1 MEKFLN
7 TEKIKKK
14 FTNHP
19 SNSYKDNIFIT
30 NSFQKKFQKKST
42 ILSNI
47 TSPKKN
53 IYSFL
58 ENSNTT
64 EEHIIDKNCFLITN
78 NEEDRTFD
86 LNLLFKKVCKGEK
99 IIENS
104 NKINCI
110 ILKYGNKPSLEP
122 IEYTFCKTCDSNLI
136 NPICIECINNCHKG
150 HNIKKNFLKG
160 NIQCICGQKLHKI
173 EVQQNFFDITACT
186 FSEWSLTSKL
196 NYYYVKSNKNP
207 ICIFCHNFC
216 SENKN
221 TDVLV
226 KAEKNNEIPDCSCTN
241 YLVHSEHKRLLE
253 KINLISFN
261 DYEILELL
269 HPIQILNLIFQ
280 SKNSF
285 NKTYVDFIETYKH
298 FMKKNIINLILPYS
312 YENFIDTNSYLSLL
326 IFENLLNKNQHT
338 GLRYYCKEIETIIN
352 FEMVKNYLKTDL
364 NHHSISF
371 FCFAQ
376 KIIHIFNKVFIGN
389 KTQSMDKYKL
399 YDLENFTCFIRIV
412 SEQTNLEDFSLAK
425 DISVYF
431 LFKLDELISNGFNSI
446 ESYDFISEI
455 FSVFKKLSIFNLIS
469 NGNMMRICLSIDKL
483 FTIFSIIRNNH
494 IKKVNE
500 LKKSANFL
508 ANKANINF
516 VNLLWQKESKYFY
529 IISKML
535 NYFIYTY
542 NDRMVYKI
550 LFDVEKYPFLINIHQ
565 DSALFIFNKTE
576 IGRLISKIAI
586 RIMNILITFYSD
598 KTTNDIYI
606 KIMKNCMKILDFML
620 SNKDSYLLQLEKLL
634 TQNEYYFKV
643 FNTTR
648 ENSPSYDLLCKERD
662 NIELSYCK
670 YFCFEINFEQVIKSV
685 NESLEKIMGN
695 ETNKFSENKI
705 IAIYRSNY
713 FYSLRKIFDVI
724 NYKNNE
730 LNDENGIKKNFNE
743 VFNKVF
749 LFYNNYAQF
758 SADNALLI
766 LSQYIF
772 RSLTNAPIFYGE
784 ENFKLFLKCCKLI
797 EKNDKIISYNK
808 HIIKNLF
815 NYLNKLFENKLNNF
829 DDCLLLF
836 FQCIESIVLKT
847 KSLLIEI
854 SIFKIHNILKECNDK
869 FHISEKFFN
878 NLTNSNE
885 IFLIF
890 IKLVNS
896 VFDYIT
902 ENEKNFAI
910 SLIDPNQ
917 AIKALKETIEI
928 NIRTELLRFIRKVF
942 IDLKYVEAHKELY
955 ISSIVS
961 NENKLSFIKANE
973 FLTNFDYP
981 TKYLSFLLDLYNC
994 EMKDN
999 SDPVFENSSFDSRCY
1014 EIFENEIKN
1023 IPNIIKTILTHE
1035 ELTNYL
1041 ENGVLI
1047 PTIYFIKKCF
1057 YIAHY
1062 FSGQEVLNLYNLIF
1076 LTINL
1081 KNFIAEYNTDFWKE
1095 KEEKYNLYENE
1106 KNEKKLEYVK
1116 EYLKNFITI
1125 DGSFCVMKNI
1135 VEDGIKDCK
1144 NMESFKFN
1152 SFDYTSLYFLAEKHL
1167 FCLLKDFPVMKISE
1181 SFSDGSEKLN
1191 LKIINNIENENFD
1204 NLDEKKDLERRMIR
1218 AYILYKYGKES
1229 IIDENNSSLFSCL
1242 DEICLEFESNFHKL
1256 LVAILIH
1263 NGKQTDIFVQF
1274 SKMSNFLLFKLLS
1287 LQTTETQMDIID
1299 LLGGTDSEDLGFLI
1313 PFKDKLIKSIILL
1326 FLEYL
1331 NPQDKLISFYYIN
1344 SYNLIK
1350 IFKFLCEEHNNFFQ
1364 GHLIKSVSFE
1374 YFNYVP
1380 YYFKTSIFDNN
1391 TKQENL
1397 EEFDKEN
1404 IKLFDFLLYVLSK
1417 IILISKWGNLRNED
1431 LQHQQEFLYDL
1442 FAAILELEIEII
1454 QGNKPEYLSR
1464 IGNPQIGLE
1473 KFTLDDLSKNSS
1485 ESKETERFNFD
1496 EEEINDPFQIFV
1508 NNILDLIFDNQ
1519 TQLELIFEIRNQ
1531 LMQFFTAILEEK
1543 NCNEEVQ
1550 KFIIKNFNLHKILNS
1565 ISTILKTY
1573 YIENKYLGSISKCLK
1588 EENFSYKDED
1598 TTINFNS
1605 RIEATV
1611 ADTKILNV
1619 NKLNLNNLEQIKK
1632 VRFNHNIFIFLKKEY
1647 YNSEEFSKS
1656 NEFELA
1662 NIFYKYI
1669 KLISVQGKNEE
1680 ALELIKKV
1688 NKMKESS
1695 AHRKFSKL
1703 LKISEKKNR
1712 SPVEIGNLINEN
1724 IQKYDENFVE
1734 KFYIVKF
1741 FENITKTVEV
1751 RTEDVNNR
1759 NQIVIFTKLPDIQF
1773 LSKETKIEFE
1783 RTVIRTSETSKKN
1796 DLVEH
1801 VQLFMKEIRYNK
1813 KNRKTDKNFFDSLD
1827 YTFIQWFSYCYALWI
1842 NLFMIFTL
1850 KGDTRT
1856 THVDTLETRRKDT
1869 VGIKNLI
1876 NKSIDDWGNYY
1887 NIFVYIFVILNLC
1900 FIISWIYFRMPLYYR
1915 LDKIIYMEENNITDK
1930 NKLKFF
1936 DKFKI
1941 AVINTIWHR
1950 DYISTLIFE
1959 FIISLI
1965 GAIMKRGEIIYP
1977 FLLLAILD
1985 LNLGLKNIIIS
1996 VQEKYKEL
2004 ALTFVLMV
2012 LIMYVFS
2019 NIAFFF
2025 FDEDYAA
2032 ELDYYDDNVCSS
2044 LLFCFLTALDSGL
2057 RARGGLGDSGE
2068 RISFARFPGHY
2079 AGRII
2084 TDDLFF
2090 FIIII
2095 IMIDL
2100 VFGIVIEA
2108 FNVLGA
2114 KEQKQKNDVT
2124 NHCFI
2129 CHINKATVEKN
2140 RQNFNE
2146 HREKRHNLWN
2156 YVDYM
2161 IFLKFGDIHDLNA
2174 INSYARNKLDNKDIS
2189 WLPTYKDSSSNNENK
2204 REDNEDSFSVADENI
2219 NKYIVK
2225 EA

>member
-7 TEKIKKK
+7 NEKIMKK
-14 FTNHP
+14 FSNRFAIERKRTEDKLFLSPSKKYHKNSLLIPDNNTPKKINTHQIETNNTEEVVIDKTCVLNTP
-19 SNSYKDNIFIT
+19 NEDDSSYDLQT
-30 NSFQKKFQKKST
+30 LFQK
-42 ILSNI
+42 
-47 TSPKKN
+47 
-53 IYSFL
+53 
-58 ENSNTT
+58 
-64 EEHIIDKNCFLITN
+64 
-78 NEEDRTFD
+78 
-86 LNLLFKKVCKGEK
+86 VCEGEK

-110 ILKYGNKPSLEP
+110 ILKYGNKPSNEE

-136 NPICIECINNCHKG
+136 NPICIECIKNCHKD
-150 HNIKKNFLKG
+150 HTIKKNFLKG
-160 NIQCICGQKLHKI
+160 NIQCNCGQRLHNI
-173 EVQQNFFDITACT
+173 SVQQNFTDIISCT

-196 NYYYVKSNKNP
+196 YYYYKKKDGNF

-216 SENKN
+216 SEDKKN
-221 TDVLV
+221 DVLF
-226 KAEKNNEIPDCSCTN
+226 KGKSDENFECSCTN

-261 DYEILELL
+261 DYDILNLL
-269 HPIQILNLIFQ
+269 HPIQILNLMFQ
-280 SKNSF
+280 SKKSF
-285 NKTYVDFIETYKH
+285 DKTYVDFIETYKY
-298 FMKKNIINLILPYS
+298 FTKKNFFYILMPFN
-312 YENFIDTNSYLSLL
+312 YENFIETNSYLSCT

-338 GLRYYCKEIETIIN
+338 GLRYYCKEIEEMVN
-352 FEMVKNYLKTDL
+352 FEMIKNYLKTDRL
-364 NHHSISF
+364 NHYSKSY

-376 KIIHIFNKVFIGN
+376 KIIHIFKKVFIGN

-425 DISVYF
+425 EISTYF
-431 LFKLDELISNGFNSI
+431 LLKLDELTSNGFNSI

-455 FSVFKKLSIFNLIS
+455 FSVFKKLSVFNLIS

-494 IKKVNE
+494 MKKINDIKKTPTYNTTT
-500 LKKSANFL
+500 NT
-508 ANKANINF
+508 NINF
-516 VNLLWQKESKYFY
+516 INLLWEKELKYFY

-550 LFDVEKYPFLINIHQ
+550 LFDIEKFPFLINIHQ

-586 RIMNILITFYSD
+586 RIMNILISFYSD
-598 KTTNDIYI
+598 KIIDEIYL

-634 TQNEYYFKV
+634 TQNKFYFTV

-648 ENSPSYDLLCKERD
+648 ENSISYDLLCKERD
-662 NIELSYCK
+662 KIELSYCK
-670 YFCFEINFEQVIKSV
+670 YFCFEINFEDVIKSV
-685 NESLEKIMGN
+685 NDSLEKILGK
-695 ETNKFSENKI
+695 EKKFNENKI
-705 IAIYRSNY
+705 IAIYKSNY

-724 NYKNNE
+724 NFKNE
-730 LNDENGIKKNFNE
+730 DLYDENGIKNEFNE
-743 VFNKVF
+743 VFKKVF
-749 LFYNNYAQF
+749 IFYNNYAEF
-758 SADNALLI
+758 SADNSLLI

-772 RSLTNAPIFYGE
+772 KSLTNAPIFYGK
-784 ENFKLFLKCCKLI
+784 ENFNLFLKCCKLI
-797 EKNDKIISYNK
+797 ENDKIICFNK

-815 NYLNKLFENKLNNF
+815 EYLNKLYKNNIENF
-829 DDCLLLF
+829 DECLLLF
-836 FQCIESIVLKT
+836 FQCLESLVLKT

-854 SIFKIHNILKECNDK
+854 TLFKIQNILKECNNN
-869 FHISEKFFN
+869 FQISNNFFDNKINEK
-878 NLTNSNE
+878 

-890 IKLVNS
+890 IKLVNF
-896 VFDYIT
+896 VFDFVT
-902 ENEKNFAI
+902 EKEKNFAV
-910 SLIDPNQ
+910 SLIDPKR
-917 AIKALKETIEI
+917 AIESLNETIEI
-928 NIRTELLRFIRKVF
+928 NIRTEILRFIRKVF
-942 IDLKYVEAHKELY
+942 IDLKYVEKHKELY
-955 ISSIVS
+955 ISAIVS
-961 NENKLSFIKANE
+961 NENKLNFIKTNE

-981 TKYLSFLLDLYNC
+981 TKFLSFLVDLYNC

-999 SDPVFENSSFDSRCY
+999 LDPIFETTSFDFRCY
-1014 EIFENEIKN
+1014 EIIKNEIKN
-1023 IPNIIKTILTHE
+1023 LPKIINNIFSHE

-1047 PTIYFIKKCF
+1047 PAIYFIKKCF
-1057 YIAHY
+1057 YVAHN
-1062 FSGQEVLNLYNLIF
+1062 FSGEEVLNLYNLIF

-1081 KNFIAEYNTDFWKE
+1081 KNFIAEFNVDFWKE
-1095 KEEKYNLYENE
+1095 KEEKINLYENE
-1106 KNEKKLEYVK
+1106 KNEKKFEYAK
-1116 EYLKNFITI
+1116 EYLKNFIKL

-1135 VEDGIKDCK
+1135 IDDGIKDCK

-1152 SFDYTSLYFLAEKHL
+1152 SFDYTSLYFMAEKHL
-1167 FCLLKDFPVMKISE
+1167 FCLLKDFPVLKISE
-1181 SFSDGSEKLN
+1181 NFSDGSEKLN

-1204 NLDEKKDLERRMIR
+1204 NLYEKNDLERRMIR
-1218 AYILYKYGKES
+1218 AYILYKFGKES

-1263 NGKQTDIFVQF
+1263 NGKQTNIFVQF

-1313 PFKDKLIKSIILL
+1313 PFKEKLLKSIIFL

-1331 NPQDKLISFYYIN
+1331 NPQDKLVSLNYIN

-1374 YFNYVP
+1374 YFNFVP
-1380 YYFKTSIFDNN
+1380 YYFKSSTIENN
-1391 TKQENL
+1391 KQEF

-1431 LQHQQEFLYDL
+1431 FQHQNEFLYDL

-1473 KFTLDDLSKNSS
+1473 KFNLDDISKNTS
-1485 ESKETERFNFD
+1485 ESKESEFKLND
-1496 EEEINDPFQIFV
+1496 EEFNDPFQIFV

-1565 ISTILKTY
+1565 IATILKTY
-1573 YIENKYLGSISKCLK
+1573 YVENKYLGSVSKCLK
-1588 EENFSYKDED
+1588 EESFSFNED
-1598 TTINFNS
+1598 ATINLSTRN
-1605 RIEATV
+1605 ENTV
-1611 ADTKILNV
+1611 AETKILNDNV
-1619 NKLNLNNLEQIKK
+1619 KLNLNNIEQIKK
-1632 VRFNHNIFIFLKKEY
+1632 VKFNQNIFNYLQKEY

-1688 NKMKESS
+1688 NKMDESS
-1695 AHRKFSKL
+1695 AHQKFSKL
-1703 LKISEKKNR
+1703 SKIERKNR

-1741 FENITKTVEV
+1741 FENITETVEV
-1751 RTEDVNNR
+1751 RTEDANNR
-1759 NQIVIFTKLPDIQF
+1759 NQTVIFTKLPDIQY

-1796 DLVEH
+1796 GLVEH
-1801 VQLFMKEIRYNK
+1801 IQLFMKVIRYNK
-1813 KNRKTDKNFFDSLD
+1813 KNRKTDKNLFDSLD

-1856 THVDTLETRRKDT
+1856 THVDTLEQRRKDT
-1869 VGIKNLI
+1869 TGIKNLI
-1876 NKSIDDWGNYY
+1876 NKSIDEWGNYY
-1887 NIFVYIFVILNLC
+1887 NIFVYIFVILNLI

-1915 LDKIIYMEENNITDK
+1915 LDKIIYMEENNISDK
-1930 NKLKFF
+1930 SKLKFM

-1941 AVINTIWHR
+1941 LLINTIWHR

-1965 GAIMKRGEIIYP
+1965 GAILTRGEIIYP

-2004 ALTFVLMV
+2004 TLTFVLMV

-2025 FDEDYAA
+2025 FDADYAA

-2068 RISFARFPGHY
+2068 RISFARYPGHY

-2189 WLPTYKDSSSNNENK
+2189 WLPTYKDSSSHDESK
-2204 REDNEDSFSVADENI
+2204 KEDNEDSFSVADENI